1 MSHEKQIS
9 ERLSYR
15 LPSLLPEYLRDE
27 APAFESFL
35 KAYFEFLE
43 AEILTLESQGELDGF
58 AIEDGR
64 GSLLFEPATVSP
76 SPTSETSKVIS
87 ETQLTLAGPYTV
99 GEYIVGTTSKSVAKI
114 EVVNGNSLFINTISG
129 NGFSKGE
136 TVTGRNSKQKGIV
149 STYKENSVLAN
160 NKLLDYSDI
169 DNTTEDFLE
178 YFQKDFMPS
187 IDLASLKNSR
197 LTIKNIHDLYQMKGT
212 GESLQ
217 FLMRLLYGQDATIRY
232 PIDET
237 IHVSESGYT
246 QQRRM
251 RLTMTSGIPEA
262 NDKITQ
268 YDSTGKIIIAQAVI
282 ENVYYDNVPNL
293 YSLEIMNNHVGVFTK
308 GSTVTILDRDGITT
322 LTATVNGI
330 ISDITTGSSS
340 YIAHNDSGVILLESG
355 ESAVYSGSYDG
366 TQLNTESTNGG
377 GTLYETKLN
386 PFGALYNLTD
396 QINIVGSKD
405 DTDTTETKAVVNGL
419 VEGGITEIMI
429 ESRGVNYEAGDI
441 IVFEGGAGDGAEAV
455 IGSIVDAI
463 LLETQTKPE
472 GRDRI
477 FVTEWEFTAIAGQ
490 TVFGGA
496 SVRDDY
502 NNLVIFNDDS
512 VRVFVD
518 GIEKVRTT
526 HFTTQNDRV
535 TFESGLTVGQ
545 TVNVYLSFNSLTYED
560 DSPINH
566 ETATG
571 EIRSVFIQ
579 SGGSYTTVPK
589 AFPGGYIYLNDLSGY
604 FLNGVVTGGTS
615 GATATISRIETLQKR
630 LVVKRSSTDTGV
642 FQVGELIES
651 GDTARACTQVNVS
664 SGTGAKLFVWSD
676 TAGGVASINIQD
688 QGNKFDG
695 NGILSSTSHFPMLIT
710 TPSATL
716 TKDITFTGTMSGS
729 TGKVVSYDADR
740 HILTYRSLTGEFF
753 ENEPIT
759 YNISDGFTVLKSSIF
774 DGRGL
779 FAGEGIIEEQIVGD
793 YGTTNAY
800 ASRIHDGKFYQSH
813 SYVVKVGESINKW
826 RGVVKDL
833 LHPAG
838 HIFFGEVA
846 IKNLISTVADSQ
858 VRFLP
863 TIMIPLTTD
872 ASIENAFSNSVKKVQ
887 IYTLSDEVEDPF
899 VILREAG
906 IPAVN
911 TNPVD
916 GSAISAY
923 AVVGG
928 IETGRGTEY
937 YDSEMRSRKL
947 NITVINSVAS
957 AITQS
962 SPRLDSVMSVLNL
975 RNIDNGWVV
984 VEDERNRYGRPADQ
998 GKTFVSYTPSTE
1010 ETLVYE
1016 DGTIILREPQPDY
1029 MRFEERVRR
1038 NVTVQ
1043 GVSGERIISED
1054 GIDLF
1059 NLETATTLEPVEHF
1073 VTERSIEVESGL
1085 FLEQDIGERLISE
1098 DGTAFIQEGVSET
1111 GLTSFVPFGSTL
1123 RTLNIISGQQT
1134 YDISYYIKDESDND
1148 IALEDGE
1155 PKEISGS
1162 ANPRYNSAGA
1172 SFLMSEVSKPEGL
1185 RISDLDTY
1193 FPNLHLPE
1201 YELQARKRT
1210 NITFNAYIKSA

>member
-1 MSHEKQIS
+1 
-9 ERLSYR
+9 
-15 LPSLLPEYLRDE
+15 
-27 APAFESFL
+27 
-35 KAYFEFLE
+35 
-43 AEILTLESQGELDGF
+43 
-58 AIEDGR
+58 
-64 GSLLFEPATVSP
+64 
-76 SPTSETSKVIS
+76 
-87 ETQLTLAGPYTV
+87 
-99 GEYIVGTTSKSVAKI
+99 
-114 EVVNGNSLFINTISG
+114 
-129 NGFSKGE
+129 
-136 TVTGRNSKQKGIV
+136 
-149 STYKENSVLAN
+149 
-160 NKLLDYSDI
+160 
-169 DNTTEDFLE
+169 
-178 YFQKDFMPS
+178 
-187 IDLASLKNSR
+187 
-197 LTIKNIHDLYQMKGT
+197 
-212 GESLQ
+212 
-217 FLMRLLYGQDATIRY
+217 
-232 PIDET
+232 
-237 IHVSESGYT
+237 
-246 QQRRM
+246 
-251 RLTMTSGIPEA
+251 
-262 NDKITQ
+262 
-268 YDSTGKIIIAQAVI
+268 
-282 ENVYYDNVPNL
+282 
-293 YSLEIMNNHVGVFTK
+293 
-308 GSTVTILDRDGITT
+308 
-322 LTATVNGI
+322 
-330 ISDITTGSSS
+330 
-340 YIAHNDSGVILLESG
+340 
-355 ESAVYSGSYDG
+355 
-366 TQLNTESTNGG
+366 
-377 GTLYETKLN
+377 
-386 PFGALYNLTD
+386 
-396 QINIVGSKD
+396 
-405 DTDTTETKAVVNGL
+405 
-419 VEGGITEIMI
+419 
-429 ESRGVNYEAGDI
+429 
-441 IVFEGGAGDGAEAV
+441 
-455 IGSIVDAI
+455 
-463 LLETQTKPE
+463 
-472 GRDRI
+472 
-477 FVTEWEFTAIAGQ
+477 
-490 TVFGGA
+490 
-496 SVRDDY
+496 
-502 NNLVIFNDDS
+502 
-512 VRVFVD
+512 
-518 GIEKVRTT
+518 
-526 HFTTQNDRV
+526 
-535 TFESGLTVGQ
+535 
-545 TVNVYLSFNSLTYED
+545 
-560 DSPINH
+560 
-566 ETATG
+566 
-571 EIRSVFIQ
+571 
-579 SGGSYTTVPK
+579 
-589 AFPGGYIYLNDLSGY
+589 
-604 FLNGVVTGGTS
+604 
-615 GATATISRIETLQKR
+615 
-630 LVVKRSSTDTGV
+630 
-642 FQVGELIES
+642 
-651 GDTARACTQVNVS
+651 
-664 SGTGAKLFVWSD
+664 
-676 TAGGVASINIQD
+676 
-688 QGNKFDG
+688 
-695 NGILSSTSHFPMLIT
+695 
-710 TPSATL
+710 
-716 TKDITFTGTMSGS
+716 MSGS

-1134 YDISYYIKDESDND
+1134 YDISYYVKDESDD
-1148 IALEDGE
+1148 GVMLETGT
-1155 PKEISGS
+1155 G
-1162 ANPRYNSAGA
+1162 NV
-1172 SFLMSEVSKPEGL
+1172 LSEDSKPEGL

>member
-15 LPSLLPEYLRDE
+15 LPSLLPEYLKAE
-27 APAFESFL
+27 APAFEAFL

-43 AEILTLESQGELDGF
+43 AEILTLSALT
-58 AIEDGR
+58 
-64 GSLLFEPATVSP
+64 GS
-76 SPTSETSKVIS
+76 
-87 ETQLTLAGPYTV
+87 AGADPFTV
-99 GEYIVGTTSKSVAKI
+99 GEYVKGTKSKSVAKI
-114 EVVNGNSLFINTISG
+114 EVVNDKTLFIKSISG

-136 TVTGRNSKQKGIV
+136 TVTQIGSNPATTGTV
-149 STYKENSVLAN
+149 ATHKENSVLAN
-160 NKLLDYSDI
+160 NRLLDYSDI

-178 YFQKDFMPS
+178 YFQKDFMPQ
-187 IDLASLKNSR
+187 IDLATLQNSR
-197 LTIKNIHDLYQMKGT
+197 LTIKNINDLYQMKGT

-217 FLMRLLYGQDATIRY
+217 FLMRLLYQEDATIRY

-251 RLTMTSGIPEA
+251 RVTMTSGIPEA

-268 YDSTGKIIIAQAVI
+268 YDASTGLIIVAQAVI
-282 ENVYYDNVPNL
+282 ENVYYDNVTNL
-293 YSLEIMNNHVGVFTK
+293 YSLEVMNNHVGVFTK
-308 GSTVTILDRDGITT
+308 GSDITILDRDGITT
-322 LTATVNGI
+322 LTGTVNGI

-340 YIAHNDSGVILLESG
+340 YIAHNDSGVILLE
-355 ESAVYSGSYDG
+355 DG
-366 TQLNTESTNGG
+366 AGLLS
-377 GTLYETKLN
+377 ETKLN
-386 PFGALYNLTD
+386 PYGSLYTLND
-396 QINIVGSKD
+396 QINITGSKD
-405 DTDTTETKAVVNGL
+405 DADTTETLAVVNGL

-429 ESRGVNYEAGDI
+429 ESRGSSYEAGDLI
-441 IVFEGGAGDGAEAV
+441 IFEGGTGGGAEAI
-455 IGSIVDAI
+455 IGSIVDAV
-463 LLETQTKPE
+463 LLETATKPE
-472 GRDRI
+472 GRDRL
-477 FVTEWEFTAIAGQ
+477 FVTEWEFTATASQ
-490 TVFGGA
+490 TLFGGPA
-496 SVRDDY
+496 AKDDY
-502 NNLVIFNDDS
+502 GNLVIFNDDQ

-518 GIEKVRTT
+518 GIEKVRATD
-526 HFTTQNDRV
+526 FTTSNDRV
-535 TFESGLTVGQ
+535 TFVAGLTVGQ

-560 DSPINH
+560 DTPINH

-579 SGGSYTTVPK
+579 SGGSYTSVPT
-589 AFPGGYIYLNDLSGY
+589 AFPGGYIYLSDLSGY
-604 FLNGVVTGGTS
+604 YLNGVVTGGTS
-615 GATATISRIETLQKR
+615 GATATISRIETQQKR

-695 NGILSSTSHFPMLIT
+695 DGILSSTSHFPMLIT

-716 TKDITFTGTMSGS
+716 TRDITFTGDMSGS
-729 TGKVVSYDADR
+729 TGKVVSYDAAR
-740 HILTYRSLTGEFF
+740 HILTYANLTGEFF
-753 ENEPIT
+753 ENEPVSF
-759 YNISDGFTVLKSSIF
+759 NASDSFKVLKSSIF

-779 FAGEGIIEEQIVGD
+779 FAGEGIIEEKTIGD

-800 ASRIHDGKFYQSH
+800 ASRIHDGQFYQQH
-813 SYVVKVGESINKW
+813 SYVVKIGHSINKW
-826 RGVVKDL
+826 RSVVKEL

-846 IKNLISTVADSQ
+846 LKQVISTVADEQ
-858 VRFLP
+858 VRFIP

-872 ASIENAFSNSVKKVQ
+872 VSITDAFSNKQTKVQ

-899 VILREAG
+899 TILREAG
-906 IPAVN
+906 QPTA
-911 TNPVD
+911 TTDPRT
-916 GSAISAY
+916 GGAIAAY

-928 IETGRGTEY
+928 AETGKGTEVH
-937 YDSEMRSRKL
+937 DSSMRSRKL

-962 SPRLDSVMSVLNL
+962 SPRLDAAMSVLNL

-998 GKTFVSYTPSTE
+998 GKTFQSYTPSTE
-1010 ETLVYE
+1010 ETLIFE
-1016 DGTIILREPQPDY
+1016 DGSVILRETGPEY
-1029 MRFEERVRR
+1029 LRFEERLAI

-1043 GVSGERIISED
+1043 GESGERIISED
-1054 GIDLF
+1054 GNDLF
-1059 NLETATTLEPVEHF
+1059 NLETATTIEPVEHF

-1085 FLEQDIGERLISE
+1085 YSELGERLLME
-1098 DGTAFIQEGVSET
+1098 TGTPFIQEGVSET

-1123 RTLNIISGQQT
+1123 RTLNIITGQQT
-1134 YDISYYIKDESDND
+1134 YDISYYVKDESDD
-1148 IALEDGE
+1148 GVMLETGT
-1155 PKEISGS
+1155 G
-1162 ANPRYNSAGA
+1162 NV
-1172 SFLMSEVSKPEGL
+1172 LSEDSKPEGL
-1185 RISDLDTY
+1185 RINDLDTY

-1210 NITFNAYIKSA
+1210 NITFSAYIKSA

>member
-187 IDLASLKNSR
+187 IDLASLQNSR

-355 ESAVYSGSYDG
+355 ESAVYSGTYDG

-429 ESRGVNYEAGDI
+429 ESRGVNYEAGDLI
-441 IVFEGGAGDGAEAV
+441 IFEGGAGDGAEAV

-579 SGGSYTTVPK
+579 SGGNYTTVPK

-906 IPAVN
+906 VPAVN

-1134 YDISYYIKDESDND
+1134 YDISYYVKDESDD
-1148 IALEDGE
+1148 GVMLETGT
-1155 PKEISGS
+1155 G
-1162 ANPRYNSAGA
+1162 NV
-1172 SFLMSEVSKPEGL
+1172 LSEDSKPEGL

-1210 NITFNAYIKSA
+1210 NITFSAYIKSA

>member
-9 ERLSYR
+9 EKLSYR
-15 LPSLLPEYLRDE
+15 LPSLLPEYLKSE
-27 APAFESFL
+27 APAFEAFL

-58 AIEDGR
+58 AIEDGT

-87 ETQLTLAGPYTV
+87 ETQVSLAGPYTV

-136 TVTGRNSKQKGIV
+136 TVTGRNSTQKGIV
-149 STYKENSVLAN
+149 ATYKENSVLAN
-160 NKLLDYSDI
+160 NRLLDYSDI

-187 IDLASLKNSR
+187 IDLASLQNSR

-237 IHVSESGYT
+237 IHVSESGYS
-246 QQRRM
+246 QQRRL

-282 ENVYYDNVPNL
+282 ENVYFDNVDNL

-340 YIAHNDSGVILLESG
+340 YIAHNDSGVILLE
-355 ESAVYSGSYDG
+355 DG
-366 TQLNTESTNGG
+366 AGL
-377 GTLYETKLN
+377 LFETKLN
-386 PFGALYNLTD
+386 PFGSLYNLND

-405 DTDTTETKAVVNGL
+405 DTDTTESLAVVNGL
-419 VEGGITEIMI
+419 IEGGITEIMI
-429 ESRGVNYEAGDI
+429 ESRGSSYEAGDL
-441 IVFEGGAGDGAEAV
+441 IVFEGGNGDGAEAV

-463 LLETQTKPE
+463 LLETETKPE

-477 FVTEWEFTAIAGQ
+477 FVTEWEFTATASQ

-496 SVRDDY
+496 SVTDDY

-518 GIEKVRTT
+518 GIEKVRTAD
-526 HFTTQNDRV
+526 FTTNNDRV
-535 TFESGLTVGQ
+535 TFVSGLTVGQ

-571 EIRSVFIQ
+571 EIRSVFIK

-589 AFPGGYIYLNDLSGY
+589 AFPGGYIYLSDLSGY
-604 FLNGVVTGGTS
+604 FVNGVVTGGTS
-615 GATATISRIETLQKR
+615 GATATISRIETQQKR

-651 GDTARACTQVNVS
+651 GDTERACTQVNVS

-695 NGILSSTSHFPMLIT
+695 DGILSSTSHFPMLIT
-710 TPSATL
+710 TPSASL
-716 TKDITFTGTMSGS
+716 TRDLTFTGDMSGS

-740 HILTYRSLTGEFF
+740 HILTYSNLTGEFF
-753 ENEPIT
+753 QNEPVSF
-759 YNISDGFTVLKSSIF
+759 NISDSFKVLKSSIF

-872 ASIENAFSNSVKKVQ
+872 VSITDAFSNSVKKVQ
-887 IYTLSDEVEDPF
+887 IYTLDHEDLLMETGDGIRTEDGFGLLVTENGARDLQPALLA
-899 VILREAG
+899 LREAG
-906 IPAVN
+906 YAAPN

-916 GSAISAY
+916 GGAIPAY

-928 IETGRGTEY
+928 IETGKGTEY

-998 GKTFVSYTPSTE
+998 GKTHVVYTPSQA

-1029 MRFEERVRR
+1029 LRFEERVRR

-1054 GIDLF
+1054 GNDLF
-1059 NLETATTLEPVEHF
+1059 NLETATTIEPVEHF

-1085 FLEQDIGERLISE
+1085 FLEDGLGERLISE

-1123 RTLNIISGQQT
+1123 RTLNIITGQQT
-1134 YDISYYIKDESDND
+1134 YDISYYVKDESDD
-1148 IALEDGE
+1148 GVMLETG
-1155 PKEISGS
+1155 SG
-1162 ANPRYNSAGA
+1162 NV
-1172 SFLMSEVSKPEGL
+1172 LSENSKPEGL
-1185 RISDLDTY
+1185 RINDLDAY

-1210 NITFNAYIKSA
+1210 NITFSAYIKSA